1 VTAKYDIKAL
11 IGRGTFSRVVRVE
24 HRITRQ
30 PYAIKMVDRN
40 RGREMCEAELVV
52 LRRVRHNYI
61 IRLIEVTSSSYTA
74 SDIWVNSHSL
84 CQFSENQSF
93 FIQGSYR
100 SGKAGKCQGIC
111 VVREI
116 SGKILF
122 LKSLRK

>member
-52 LRRVRHNYI
+52 LRRVRHSYI
-61 IRLIEVTSSSYTA
+61 IRLIEVRCHIVTSFAT
-74 SDIWVNSHSL
+74 
-84 CQFSENQSF
+84 
-93 FIQGSYR
+93 
-100 SGKAGKCQGIC
+100 
-111 VVREI
+111 
-116 SGKILF
+116 
-122 LKSLRK
+122 

>member
-61 IRLIEVTSSSYTA
+61 IRLIEVTMRLVIKKPLICKIA
-74 SDIWVNSHSL
+74 NANINLGIINSD
-84 CQFSENQSF
+84 
-93 FIQGSYR
+93 
-100 SGKAGKCQGIC
+100 
-111 VVREI
+111 
-116 SGKILF
+116 
-122 LKSLRK
+122 

>member
-52 LRRVRHNYI
+52 LRRVRHSYI
-61 IRLIEVTSSSYTA
+61 IRLIEVRCHITC
-74 SDIWVNSHSL
+74 DLKHIVCMPIISL
-84 CQFSENQSF
+84 F
-93 FIQGSYR
+93 FEVEKEQN
-100 SGKAGKCQGIC
+100 
-111 VVREI
+111 
-116 SGKILF
+116 
-122 LKSLRK
+122 

>member
-61 IRLIEVTSSSYTA
+61 IRLIEVTILSCDLILIFIYTA
-74 SDIWVNSHSL
+74 CS
-84 CQFSENQSF
+84 
-93 FIQGSYR
+93 
-100 SGKAGKCQGIC
+100 
-111 VVREI
+111 
-116 SGKILF
+116 
-122 LKSLRK
+122 

>member
-1 VTAKYDIKAL
+1 MAKYDIKAL

-61 IRLIEVTSSSYTA
+61 IRLIEVKS
-74 SDIWVNSHSL
+74 VML
-84 CQFSENQSF
+84 C
-93 FIQGSYR
+93 
-100 SGKAGKCQGIC
+100 C
-111 VVREI
+111 
-116 SGKILF
+116 ILF
-122 LKSLRK
+122 QHEMLAHAPFFS

>member
-1 VTAKYDIKAL
+1 MAKYDIKAL

-61 IRLIEVTSSSYTA
+61 IRLIEVRS
-74 SDIWVNSHSL
+74 VVL
-84 CQFSENQSF
+84 CCNDTCTVSCLQCLVMHHF
-93 FIQGSYR
+93 
-100 SGKAGKCQGIC
+100 K
-111 VVREI
+111 
-116 SGKILF
+116 
-122 LKSLRK
+122 